1 MTLSF
6 LMKLLENS
14 TPSQSSIQG
23 NRIWNT
29 NSYVVKSEDGTDQ
42 KGVITS
48 QVEKKNWKNAT
59 M

>member
-1 MTLSF
+1 
-6 LMKLLENS
+6 MKLLENL